1 VKSNKPVYVDE
12 LFGSFD
18 LAEDGKKWIV
28 IYTKP
33 QHEKKLAS
41 WAKEHNIEY
50 YLPQNES
57 ERIYPSKKVTF
68 TKPLFPGYFFSK
80 CTLKEK
86 EILIK
91 SGNIVN
97 FLKVFFQNELIRD
110 LKRIFIAR
118 SANLQIEEHIYLEK
132 GMRVRFVAGAMI
144 GQEGIV
150 ESVTNMRKVVL
161 QVDAMKRA
169 VAFTVNAA
177 DLEVIG
183 PYGTDDDDEYE
194 DEEYEDEYEE

>member
-1 VKSNKPVYVDE
+1 
-12 LFGSFD
+12 
-18 LAEDGKKWIV
+18 
-28 IYTKP
+28 
-33 QHEKKLAS
+33 
-41 WAKEHNIEY
+41 
-50 YLPQNES
+50 
-57 ERIYPSKKVTF
+57 
-68 TKPLFPGYFFSK
+68 
-80 CTLKEK
+80 
-86 EILIK
+86 
-91 SGNIVN
+91 
-97 FLKVFFQNELIRD
+97 
-110 LKRIFIAR
+110 
-118 SANLQIEEHIYLEK
+118 
-132 GMRVRFVAGAMI
+132 MRVRFVAGAMI